1 MRQATEIPDFSNKIG
16 ILLDRLNWSRAGLA
30 QRVGVDKS
38 VSQRWVTGKVQPG
51 ATSLVALTTAIAE
64 VLPGFTRADWR
75 MPLPVFTARYARG
88 AEVPAAPPRTLMPRL
103 AGAAADAAA
112 AARYGGLWLLLH
124 ASVQTPERP
133 SIVGYLASI
142 ALRDGTLRLAA
153 QGGLHGTWR
162 ADGPLIPLHH
172 LLYMILEDQ
181 VQGDSLA
188 FGILNGV
195 TTGQAMVI
203 DGIGSSS
210 ASSLRGPVA
219 ATRLIGLRLDDEPE
233 PAWKAEAL
241 RRLAWEN
248 GRGLT
253 HVLPASLVGQFVM
266 APTDQPRT
274 MVLTVGAGSSLACDA
289 HAIERGLAPDA
300 AAAVGAAQAL
310 LAPPGLPR
318 AGPNG

>member
-1 MRQATEIPDFSNKIG
+1 MRQATEIPDFAEKIG

-38 VSQRWVTGKVQPG
+38 VSQRWVAGKIQPG

-75 MPLPVFTARYARG
+75 LPLPVFTTRYARG
-88 AEVPAAPPRTLMPRL
+88 AEVLAASPATPLPRM
-103 AGAAADAAA
+103 AGAGAGAGADG

-142 ALRDGTLRLAA
+142 ARRDGALRLAA

-162 ADGPLIPLHH
+162 ADGPLIALHH
-172 LLYMILEDQ
+172 LLYMILEDE

-188 FGILNGV
+188 FGVLNGV

-219 ATRLIGLRLDDEPE
+219 ATRLIGLRLDAEPE
-233 PAWKAEAL
+233 PAWKADAL

-248 GRGLT
+248 GRGLV
-253 HVLPASLVGQFVM
+253 HALPPSLVGRFVM
-266 APTDQPRT
+266 DPIDQPRA
-274 MVLTVGAGSSLACDA
+274 MVLTVGAGNSLACDA
-289 HAIERGLAPDA
+289 AAIVQGLAPEA
-300 AAAVGAAQAL
+300 AAALAAARAL
-310 LAPPGLPR
+310 CAPADAPGGQR
-318 AGPNG
+318 